1 MDNIQL
7 CYIDNEINKIDKM
20 KQGDVIYKNGM
31 ELLVVLSYDHNEP
44 CKGCFFYKN
53 KACGSEKLIKCWDCK
68 KEYIFTA
75 IRKYNTT
82 ELCGIVKR
90 YEVTGGFPCQP
101 FSVAGQRKGADDN
114 RYLWPEMLRVIRET
128 RPLWVIG
135 ENVAG
140 ITNMVQPGSETDV
153 ETKSDQD
160 EENYKETILEQ
171 EYIINTICDDLERE
185 GYSVQPIIVPACGVG
200 APHKRYRIWFIA
212 SDCSDARVEGLRQGR
227 EDKIHGFE
235 FTSQTR
241 DKIRRLITDTSGL
254 RSHRFLYDKED
265 DKKQRSTEN
274 RLFKKYACRDWDGRG
289 STQWKSF
296 PTQSPICRGNDGLPF
311 NVDNLTIPYGKWRK
325 ESIKAYGN
333 AIVPLI
339 AVKIFEMINK
349 IEGYE
354 QQTTL

>member
-1 MDNIQL
+1 
-7 CYIDNEINKIDKM
+7 M

-82 ELCGIVKR
+82 ELCG
-90 YEVTGGFPCQP
+90 
-101 FSVAGQRKGADDN
+101 
-114 RYLWPEMLRVIRET
+114 
-128 RPLWVIG
+128 
-135 ENVAG
+135 
-140 ITNMVQPGSETDV
+140 
-153 ETKSDQD
+153 
-160 EENYKETILEQ
+160 
-171 EYIINTICDDLERE
+171 
-185 GYSVQPIIVPACGVG
+185 
-200 APHKRYRIWFIA
+200 
-212 SDCSDARVEGLRQGR
+212 
-227 EDKIHGFE
+227 
-235 FTSQTR
+235 
-241 DKIRRLITDTSGL
+241 
-254 RSHRFLYDKED
+254 
-265 DKKQRSTEN
+265 
-274 RLFKKYACRDWDGRG
+274 
-289 STQWKSF
+289 F

>member
-90 YEVTGGFPCQP
+90 YE
-101 FSVAGQRKGADDN
+101 
-114 RYLWPEMLRVIRET
+114 ET
-128 RPLWVIG
+128 YKIILKTI
-135 ENVAG
+135 
-140 ITNMVQPGSETDV
+140 NMVQPGSETDV

>member
-31 ELLVVLSYDHNEP
+31 ELLVVLSYDHEEP
-44 CKGCFFYKN
+44 C
-53 KACGSEKLIKCWDCK
+53 
-68 KEYIFTA
+68 
-75 IRKYNTT
+75 R
-82 ELCGIVKR
+82 
-90 YEVTGGFPCQP
+90 
-101 FSVAGQRKGADDN
+101 
-114 RYLWPEMLRVIRET
+114 
-128 RPLWVIG
+128 
-135 ENVAG
+135 
-140 ITNMVQPGSETDV
+140 
-153 ETKSDQD
+153 
-160 EENYKETILEQ
+160 
-171 EYIINTICDDLERE
+171 
-185 GYSVQPIIVPACGVG
+185 
-200 APHKRYRIWFIA
+200 
-212 SDCSDARVEGLRQGR
+212 
-227 EDKIHGFE
+227 
-235 FTSQTR
+235 
-241 DKIRRLITDTSGL
+241 
-254 RSHRFLYDKED
+254 HRFLYDKED